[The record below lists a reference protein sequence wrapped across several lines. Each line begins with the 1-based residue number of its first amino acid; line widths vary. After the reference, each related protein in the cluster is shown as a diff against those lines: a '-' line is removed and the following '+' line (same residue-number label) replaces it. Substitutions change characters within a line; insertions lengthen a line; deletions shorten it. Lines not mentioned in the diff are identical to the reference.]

1 MNSIEK
7 LYYNMDKL
15 NENWTDTPEV
25 KAASDRLEEA
35 LGDELYAKYED
46 EICNCTAANHKEGFV
61 KGFQYAISLLTG
73 GKAAAV

>member
-73 GKAAAV
+73 GKEAAV